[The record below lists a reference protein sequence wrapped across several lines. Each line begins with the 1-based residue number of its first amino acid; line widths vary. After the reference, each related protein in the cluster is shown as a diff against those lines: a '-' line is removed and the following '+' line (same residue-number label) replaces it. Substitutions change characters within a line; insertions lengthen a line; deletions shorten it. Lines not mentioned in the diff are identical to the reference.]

1 MDQDQFAPSDDYFP
15 YKEMLVLASAVF
27 ASAIS
32 LSGLFPYVGF
42 MVIQLGEAKD
52 ENDAGFASGYIASAM
67 MLGRL
72 FSSIAW
78 GRAADSIGRKP
89 LLLLGCFS
97 VGTFS
102 LLFGFSSNFIMA
114 LIARF
119 LLGFF
124 NPIW

>member
-1 MDQDQFAPSDDYFP
+1 MNDTDSGWCATRS
-15 YKEMLVLASAVF
+15 LARPRTEDGGAD
-27 ASAIS
+27 
-32 LSGLFPYVGF
+32 GRD
-42 MVIQLGEAKD
+42 EAKD

-97 VGTFS
+97 IGTFS

-114 LIARF
+114 LSARF